1 MKVVIIGA
9 GEVGYFLAKRLI
21 SEDHDVR
28 IIEIDPE
35 RCRRATETLDAIV
48 IQGNGASVG
57 VLQKAESGDSDILF
71 AVSGLDEVNILGCMI
86 AKKLGVKKCVAR
98 IRNAEFSDPDAII
111 TPDSFQIDLMIH
123 PEQSA
128 ADEIIGLVERSAA
141 SKIVDFED
149 GKLQIM
155 ALQIKPDSPVVNR
168 SVKNVKASNF
178 QVEFLCLCIYRD
190 EDTIIPHGNDIYR
203 GGDVVY
209 LIAPK
214 QVIPQVSKLFGHPE
228 LEQQHVMIVGAGQ
241 LGRLVASKLSDEMN
255 VKIIEQNLDT
265 AQLVSEQLSD
275 TLVLHGDGT
284 DVDLLAS
291 ERIEEMDCFV
301 AVTGSEKTNLLS
313 GLLARYMGV
322 KRVIL
327 HLDTNEYLP
336 IMSKIGM
343 DTVVSKNNATVN
355 AIMKYIR
362 RGNVI
367 AVSLFEDIDA
377 EAIELIPKEGSL
389 ISKGPLKDLKLPDE
403 VIVGAIIR
411 SQSIIIPQGDTQI
424 EVSDKVV
431 IFMKPAMINK
441 IEKYFS

>member
-9 GEVGYFLAKRLI
+9 GEVGYYLAKRLI

-28 IIEIDPE
+28 LIEVDPE
-35 RCRRATETLDAIV
+35 RCRRAMETLDAMV

-57 VLQKAESGDSDILF
+57 VQLQAEVGDSDILF
-71 AVSGLDEVNILGCMI
+71 AVSGLDEINILSCMV

-98 IRNAEFSDPDAII
+98 IRNAEFSHPDAII
-111 TPDSFQIDLMIH
+111 TPESFQIDLMIY

-128 ADEIIGLVERSAA
+128 ANEIVRLVERSAA
-141 SKIVDFED
+141 LKIVDFED

-155 ALQIKPDSPVVNR
+155 ALQIKPDSPIVSC
-168 SVKNVKASNF
+168 SVEHVKANNF

-203 GGDVVY
+203 SGDVVY

-214 QVIPQVSKLFGHPE
+214 EDIPQVSKIFGYPE
-228 LEQQHVMIVGAGQ
+228 REQQHVMIVGAGQ
-241 LGRLVASKLSDEMN
+241 LGRLVAAKLSDEMD
-255 VKIIEQNLDT
+255 VKIIEQDLDT

-327 HLDTNEYLP
+327 HLDTSEYLP
-336 IMSKIGM
+336 IMNKIGM

-355 AIMKYIR
+355 AIMKYVR

-367 AVSLFEDIDA
+367 AVSLFEDIEA
-377 EAIELIPKEGSL
+377 EAIELVPKEDSL
-389 ISKGPLKDLKLPDE
+389 ITKGLLKDLKLPNV
-403 VIVGAIIR
+403 VIVGAVVR
-411 SQSIIIPQGDTQI
+411 SQSIIIPRGDTQI
-424 EVSDKVV
+424 EVGDKVI
-431 IFMKPAMINK
+431 IFMKPAMISK

>member
-1 MKVVIIGA
+1 MKLVIIGA

-57 VLQKAESGDSDILF
+57 VLQKAEAGDSDILF

-98 IRNAEFSDPDAII
+98 IRNAEFNDPNALI

-128 ADEIIGLVERSAA
+128 ADEIISLVERSAA
-141 SKIVDFED
+141 SKMVDFEG

-155 ALQIKPDSPVVNR
+155 ALQIKPDSPVVNH
-168 SVKNVKASNF
+168 SVKNVKASNL
-178 QVEFLCLCIYRD
+178 QVEFLCLCISRD
-190 EDTIIPHGNDIYR
+190 EDTVIPHGNDIYR
-203 GGDVVY
+203 SGDVVY

-214 QVIPQVSKLFGHPE
+214 QVIPQVSKLFGYSE

-241 LGRLVASKLSDEMN
+241 LGRLVAAKLSDEMD
-255 VKIIEQNLDT
+255 VKIIEQDLDT

-313 GLLARYMGV
+313 GLLARYLGV

-355 AIMKYIR
+355 AILKYIR

-377 EAIELIPKEGSL
+377 EAIELAPKEGSL
-389 ISKGPLKDLKLPDE
+389 ITKAPLKELQLPDE

-411 SQSIIIPQGDTQI
+411 SQSIVIPQGDTQI
-424 EVSDKVV
+424 EVNDKVV
-431 IFMKPAMINK
+431 IFMKPAMISK
-441 IEKYFS
+441 IEEYFS